1 MINKRLLI
9 KNLLS
14 HNDENS
20 FYDKKQKISFNSKE
34 GKAKFLKHVC
44 ALSNANPNNNSYIV
58 IGVEDEANKI
68 VGIDFFDDSKIQN
81 LVNAYL
87 KNPPK
92 ITYENV
98 LFPRLPRNKVIGL
111 VTIHANN
118 NVTSLSKNAWKYKKD
133 TIFYRRGSNSMP
145 FLGDEFE
152 LRNTNKEVVNSIE
165 KSARNNIQLTL
176 DGVFNFMN
184 NHKKIYNP
192 QYKVF
197 NEQFVLCWAGERKI
211 INEQEFFSRVDIEL
225 INEQV
230 KLFFSAL
237 DDVQISYNNHTFI
250 VEEYIYLGLEKQ
262 EKYYPLEKTII
273 NFKNNGKHNIV
284 KQFLFEPPVFN
295 EEIMIH
301 IYNNCNLI
309 VKKIVQKKSLTV
321 TEQEDVLRLPT
332 NYLICY
338 LHGFLDVVEQLKKAK
353 TYIKNLANKTTYV
366 KYNEA
371 LRIIRKVKYG

>member
-1 MINKRLLI
+1 M
-9 KNLLS
+9 
-14 HNDENS
+14 
-20 FYDKKQKISFNSKE
+20 
-34 GKAKFLKHVC
+34 
-44 ALSNANPNNNSYIV
+44 
-58 IGVEDEANKI
+58 
-68 VGIDFFDDSKIQN
+68 
-81 LVNAYL
+81 
-87 KNPPK
+87 
-92 ITYENV
+92 
-98 LFPRLPRNKVIGL
+98 
-111 VTIHANN
+111 
-118 NVTSLSKNAWKYKKD
+118 
-133 TIFYRRGSNSMP
+133 
-145 FLGDEFE
+145 
-152 LRNTNKEVVNSIE
+152 NT
-165 KSARNNIQLTL
+165 
-176 DGVFNFMN
+176 
-184 NHKKIYNP
+184 HKKIYNP

-309 VKKIVQKKSLTV
+309 VQKIVQKKSLTV

-338 LHGFLDVVEQLKKAK
+338 LHGFLDIVEQLKKAK

-371 LRIIRKVKYG
+371 LRI